1 MKLKQLYS
9 NSDTFHNVKFNDGL
23 NVVLGKVYQKYDKL
37 KDSHNLGKS
46 TLIEILDFM
55 LLKDIDKEHIFK
67 KFYNV
72 FQNHIFY
79 LESELNNGTYLTIKR
94 NVAEPNKVSFKEN
107 LASTTCNNTTVWNIS
122 DISRNK
128 AEEWLNSK
136 IGFDVL
142 TDWKYRKTVS
152 FFLRTQRDY
161 QHVFQLG
168 KFQNGKHKD
177 WKPVV
182 FELIGYNS
190 QCLKDKYELDQQIKD
205 LKRTEQDINKEMAV
219 HASDFDKIKGLLDL
233 KKAERDDMKERVDA
247 FNFYA
252 EERSLNKNLVEDIEK
267 RISDLNTRE
276 YALSYDLE
284 KTKASIKNIPNF
296 NIEQLKKLYEEVEIY
311 FPDSMIHG
319 YEELV
324 DFNKKVTEER
334 NQYLKEQ
341 SEAIE
346 NELQSVRN
354 QLEHLNTERNE
365 ALSVLQDKDTFR
377 KFKGYQMKLA
387 ALEGEISRLELELHN
402 IDAVANLNE
411 RADAFKQEQKEV
423 CKEIAAQLKANDNE
437 VAIKIKRI
445 FNEIFQTVFG
455 VSALLYVKPNKSGN
469 VDFMADV
476 AETIDSDATA
486 EGLGNTY
493 LKMLCASFDIALLA
507 SYSSNSFFRFVY
519 HDGILEGLDN
529 RKKELFISLVRSFCK
544 RYKIQYIF
552 SSIEDDI
559 PSDIL
564 KNFTAEEKCLEL
576 NDKDD
581 SGKLFGF
588 SF

>member
-9 NSDTFHNVKFNDGL
+9 NSNTFHDVKFNDGL
-23 NVVLGKVYQKYDKL
+23 NVVLGKVYHKYDKL

-46 TLIEILDFM
+46 TLIDVLDFM
-55 LLKDIDKEHIFK
+55 LLKDIDKDHIFK
-67 KFYNV
+67 KFHKV
-72 FQNHIFY
+72 FQHHVFY
-79 LESELNNGTYLTIKR
+79 LEVQLNSGSFLTIKR
-94 NVAEPNKVSFKEN
+94 SVAESNKVSFKEN
-107 LASTTCNNTTVWNIS
+107 PASSTCNNNTVWDLSNIS
-122 DISRNK
+122 RSK
-128 AEEWLNSK
+128 AEEWLNAK
-136 IGFDVL
+136 LAFDVL

-190 QCLKDKYELDQQIKD
+190 QCLKDKYELDQEIKD

-219 HASDFDKIKGLLDL
+219 HASDFDKIKGMLEL
-233 KKAERDDMKERVDA
+233 KKAERDEMKERVDA

-267 RISDLNTRE
+267 RISELNSRE

-284 KTKASIKNIPNF
+284 RTKASIKNIPDF
-296 NIEQLKKLYEEVEIY
+296 NIEQLKKLYEEVNIY
-311 FPDSMIHG
+311 FPDAITHG

-334 NQYLKEQ
+334 NKYLKEQ
-341 SEAIE
+341 SVAID
-346 NELQSVRN
+346 NELHSVRK
-354 QLEHLNTERNE
+354 QLEQLNKERNE

-387 ALEGEISRLELELHN
+387 ALEGDISRLELELHN

-411 RADAFKQEQKEV
+411 KADAFKLEQKEV
-423 CKEIAAQLKANDNE
+423 SKKIAAQLKATDNE
-437 VAIKIKRI
+437 VAVQIKRI

-455 VSALLYVKPNKSGN
+455 ASALLYVKPNKSGN
-469 VDFMADV
+469 VEFMADV

-529 RKKELFISLVRSFCK
+529 RKKELFITLVRSFCK
-544 RYKIQYIF
+544 RYNIQYIF

-564 KNFTAEEKCLEL
+564 KDFTAEEKCLEL

>member
-9 NSDTFHNVKFNDGL
+9 NSNTFHDVKFNDGL
-23 NVVLGKVYQKYDKL
+23 NVVLGKVYHKHDKL

-46 TLIEILDFM
+46 TLIDILDFL

-67 KFYNV
+67 KFHKV
-72 FQNHIFY
+72 FQHHVFY
-79 LESELNNGTYLTIKR
+79 LEVQLNSGSFLTIKR
-94 NVAEPNKVSFKEN
+94 RVSESNKVSFKEN
-107 LASTTCNNTTVWNIS
+107 PASTTCNNNTVWDLS
-122 DISRNK
+122 DISRSK
-128 AEEWLNSK
+128 AEEWLNTK
-136 IGFDVL
+136 LAFDVM

-161 QHVFQLG
+161 QNVFQLG

-190 QCLKDKYELDQQIKD
+190 QCLKDKYELDQEIKD
-205 LKRTEQDINKEMAV
+205 LKKTEQDINKEMAV
-219 HASDFDKIKGLLDL
+219 HASDFDKIKGMLEL
-233 KKAERDDMKERVDA
+233 KKVERDEMKERVDA

-267 RISDLNTRE
+267 QISELNSRE
-276 YALSYDLE
+276 YTLSYDLE
-284 KTKASIKNIPNF
+284 RTKASIKNIPNF
-296 NIEQLKKLYEEVEIY
+296 NIEQLKKLYEEVSIY
-311 FPDSMIHG
+311 FPDAITHG

-334 NQYLKEQ
+334 NKYLKEQ
-341 SEAIE
+341 SVVIN
-346 NELQSVRN
+346 NELHSVRK
-354 QLEHLNTERNE
+354 QLEQLNKERNE

-387 ALEGEISRLELELHN
+387 ALEGDISRLELELHN

-411 RADAFKQEQKEV
+411 KADAFKLQQKEV
-423 CKEIAAQLKANDNE
+423 SKKIAAQLKATDND
-437 VAIKIKRI
+437 VAVQIKRI

-469 VDFMADV
+469 VEFMADV

-493 LKMLCASFDIALLA
+493 LKMLCASFDIAILA

-529 RKKELFISLVRSFCK
+529 RKKELFITLVRSFCK
-544 RYKIQYIF
+544 RYNIQYIF

-559 PSDIL
+559 PTDIL
-564 KNFTAEEKCLEL
+564 KDFTIEEKCLEL

>member
-9 NSDTFHNVKFNDGL
+9 NSETFHNVKFNDGL
-23 NVVLGKVYQKYDKL
+23 NVVLGKVYRKYDKL

-67 KFYNV
+67 KFHNV
-72 FQNHIFY
+72 FRYHIFY
-79 LESELNNGTYLTIKR
+79 LEIELNNGTYLTIKR
-94 NVAEPNKVSFKEN
+94 NVVEPNKVSFKEN
-107 LASTTCNNTTVWNIS
+107 SASTTCNDTTLWDYV
-122 DISRNK
+122 DVSRNK

-136 IGFDVL
+136 LAFDVL
-142 TDWKYRKTVS
+142 SDWKYRKTVS

-219 HASDFDKIKGLLDL
+219 HASDFDKIKGLLEL
-233 KKAERDDMKERVDA
+233 KTAERDDMKERVDA

-296 NIEQLKKLYEEVEIY
+296 DIEQLKKLYEEVEIY
-311 FPDSMIHG
+311 FPDSMTHR

-334 NQYLKEQ
+334 NKYLKEQ
-341 SEAIE
+341 SFVIE

-354 QLEHLNTERNE
+354 QLELLNNERNE

-387 ALEGEISRLELELHN
+387 ALEGEISRLELELQN
-402 IDAVANLNE
+402 IDTVATLNE

-423 CKEIAAQLKANDNE
+423 CKEIAAQLKANGNE

-493 LKMLCASFDIALLA
+493 LKMLCAAFDMALLA
-507 SYSSNSFFRFVY
+507 AYSSNSFFRFVY

-544 RYKIQYIF
+544 RYNIQYIF

-564 KNFTAEEKCLEL
+564 KSFTTEEKCLEL